1 MTNSL
6 ELQSHPLAA
15 IWETNQR
22 SGPIGGEPK
31 LPRPPDLDL
40 TDFEAEQMIRGV
52 AKLNP
57 PIFVFAG
64 DDPLRRQGILSLVQY
79 ASACR
84 LRPTM
89 VLGASSKL
97 TRPVVND
104 LRRAQLARVGF
115 VLNGS
120 TAELHDRISGVEGSF
135 ENALHG
141 IQYAREGHL
150 PVQVHTTVS
159 RRNLHDLEAIAA
171 VLKGVRVMAWH
182 VSFLVPSGP
191 LEYEEVPSAD
201 QFELAFARLYVL
213 AQEVHFKIK
222 TVDAPHYRRFVL
234 QERSRHRHGNL
245 VSIDR
250 EPQGIPGILPVN
262 ESRGTLFISSTGEIY
277 PGASLRIS
285 GGNVRTDDLAEV
297 YRNGSLFSSLRDP
310 RNLKGKCSTCE
321 FKDVCGGSRAR
332 AWAVAGDL
340 FAQDDHCIYQPHVA
354 LRASCV
360 M

>member
-1 MTNSL
+1 MTNHF

-22 SGPIGGEPK
+22 SGPISGEPSP
-31 LPRPPDLDL
+31 PRPPDLDL
-40 TDFEAEQMIRGV
+40 NDFEAEQMIREV

-64 DDPLRRQGILSLVQY
+64 HDPLRRQGILSLVQY
-79 ASACR
+79 ATACH
-84 LRPTM
+84 LKPTM
-89 VLGASSKL
+89 LLGPAS
-97 TRPVVND
+97 
-104 LRRAQLARVGF
+104 QLARVNVGELRRAGLSRIGF

-120 TAELHDRISGVEGSF
+120 TAELHEQITGVESSF
-135 ENALHG
+135 ANTLNG

-171 VLKGVRVMAWH
+171 LLKGLRVMAWH

-191 LEYEEVPSAD
+191 FEMDDVPTAD

-213 AQEVHFKIK
+213 AQEVNFKIK

-234 QERSRHRHGNL
+234 QERSRHRHDNL
-245 VSIDR
+245 VTIDR

-262 ESRGTLFISSTGEIY
+262 ESRATLFISSTGEIY
-277 PGASLRIS
+277 PSSTLRLS
-285 GGNVRTDDLAEV
+285 AGNVRTDDVAEV
-297 YRNGSLFSSLRDP
+297 YRSGALFSSLRET
-310 RNLKGKCSTCE
+310 RNLKGKCSLCE

-332 AWAVAGDL
+332 SWAVAGDL

-354 LRASCV
+354 IRAGCIV
-360 M
+360 